1 MLGCMAFSGPARII
15 TTYFNKSAHMTIPL
29 IQKQIFTYIFCL
41 WLIYIFFHFGVLFC
55 IIFTYYDN
63 QSYILWKIK
72 PTTGTIYSYL
82 LTVNFYFHCAIWC
95 SSYSIIC
102 CTTIFSSVI
111 SVGFKDKLIPS
122 SQYTTV
128 TAISIYF
135 GPGDVWCW
143 FTICD
148 TL

>member
-1 MLGCMAFSGPARII
+1 MAFSGPARII

-41 WLIYIFFHFGVLFC
+41 WLIYTFFFILEFYFALFLRTMT
-55 IIFTYYDN
+55 INPTFYEK
-63 QSYILWKIK
+63 QK

-122 SQYTTV
+122 SQYNTV
-128 TAISIYF
+128 TAMSIYF